1 MVQET
6 NRRPSVSS
14 AQRLAEAGLVIALA
28 KILDFIVLFRMPM
41 GGSVTLAAMAP
52 LFIFAI
58 RWGWKWGI
66 LVGGAYGLV
75 NVLLGGYV
83 VHPLQMVF
91 DYPLAFAMCGL
102 AGLPVNRGK
111 TDFIS
116 YLPAMI
122 FATFMRFI
130 FHVLS
135 GMIFYSSIDFTE
147 QGASLLAALSWDN
160 LSGGIGYSIGYNG
173 TFLLPDLIIC
183 LVIIGLLWKPLHR
196 LLRPQFLTYRIK

>member
-196 LLRPQFLTYRIK
+196 LLRPQF

>member
-6 NRRPSVSS
+6 SRRPVASS

-58 RWGWKWGI
+58 RWGWRWGI
-66 LVGGAYGLV
+66 LVGAAYGLV

-83 VHPLQMVF
+83 VHPMQMIL

-102 AGLPVNRGK
+102 AGIPANRGK
-111 TDFIS
+111 TDFVS

-122 FATFMRFI
+122 FATFMRFLC
-130 FHVLS
+130 HVLS

-147 QGASLLAALSWDN
+147 SSASLMSALSLEN
-160 LSGGIGYSIGYNG
+160 LSSGAVYSLGYNG

-183 LVIIGLLWKPLHR
+183 LVVIGLLWKPLNR
-196 LLRPQFLTYRIK
+196 LLRPQFS